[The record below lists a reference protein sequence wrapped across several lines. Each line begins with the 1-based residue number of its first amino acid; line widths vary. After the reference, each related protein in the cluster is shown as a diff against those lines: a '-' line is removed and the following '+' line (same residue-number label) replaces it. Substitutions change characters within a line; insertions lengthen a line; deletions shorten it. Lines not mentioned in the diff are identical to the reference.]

1 LLIETAL
8 ITAPDRADNSIFGRP
23 LLERLMLNCER
34 AGVTRFIVQAPREN
48 RAEVARAMGRFK
60 DRDSV
65 EVVESFAEISGSYN
79 GHPAR
84 IDPAS
89 PCVAFSGNLVFSKSQ
104 LAQIIDAYAANP
116 QAVVRSLSTDH
127 DRGGEIA
134 TGPIG
139 EILKRGGIS
148 TQVQTPMQ
156 PSALSLLPFALNG
169 RPEDRE
175 EAELRLAQS
184 VREESAHKDAP
195 MARWVDRKISWRIS
209 YRLARTKVTPNMVT
223 LTNTAFGLLAAWMF
237 SIPNYW
243 VRLLAATF
251 FLLSITID
259 GVDGELARLKM
270 TESKFGGALDVV
282 TDNVVHVAVFV
293 GLLAGCYRVEHS
305 HAYLYLIPILL
316 GGFAA
321 CTYATWRAFE
331 FKGAQAAAWLDK
343 VDRWSGRD
351 FAYLLVVLAT
361 INRLE
366 YFAWGTAFGTYVFA
380 AVLIWLTGRSKLSAE
395 SL

>member
-1 LLIETAL
+1 MI
-8 ITAPDRADNSIFGRP
+8 
-23 LLERLMLNCER
+23 NCER
-34 AGVTRFIVQAPREN
+34 AGVTRFIVQAPRDN
-48 RAEVARAMGRFK
+48 RAEVARAMGRFNG
-60 DRDSV
+60 RDSV
-65 EVVESFAEISGSYN
+65 TLVESFAEVSDGPN
-79 GHPAR
+79 GHPAQ

-89 PCVAFSGNLVFSKSQ
+89 PCLAFSGNLVFSKSQ
-104 LAQIIDAYAANP
+104 LARIIDAYAANP
-116 QAVVRSLSTDH
+116 ASVIRSVSADR

-148 TQVQTPMQ
+148 ASPQRSPIG
-156 PSALSLLPFALNG
+156 LLPFALNG

-175 EAELRLAQS
+175 EAELRLART
-184 VREESAHKDAP
+184 VREESAQKDAP

-209 YRLARTKVTPNMVT
+209 YRLARTSVTPNMVT
-223 LTNTAFGLLAAWMF
+223 IANTAFGLFCAWMF

-243 VRLLAATF
+243 TRLLAAIF
-251 FLLSITID
+251 FLLSITLD

-282 TDNVVHVAVFV
+282 TDNVVHVAVFI
-293 GLLAGCYRVEHS
+293 GLLAGCYRAGHS
-305 HAYLYLIPILL
+305 AAYLYLIPILL

-321 CTYATWRAFE
+321 CAYATWRAFE
-331 FKGAQAAAWLDK
+331 FKGEQAAAWLDK

-351 FAYLLVVLAT
+351 FAYLLVVLAMF
-361 INRLE
+361 NRLE

-380 AVLIWLTGRSKLSAE
+380 AVLIWITGRSKLSVQ

>member
-1 LLIETAL
+1 MI
-8 ITAPDRADNSIFGRP
+8 
-23 LLERLMLNCER
+23 NCER
-34 AGVTRFIVQAPREN
+34 AGVTRFIVQAPRKN

-60 DRDSV
+60 DCDSV
-65 EVVESFAEISGSYN
+65 EVVESFAEISGSSN

-89 PCVAFSGNLVFSKSQ
+89 PCVAFFGNLVFSKSQ
-104 LAQIIDAYAANP
+104 LAQIIDGYAANP

-127 DRGGEIA
+127 DRGGEIT

-148 TQVQTPMQ
+148 TSSQ
-156 PSALSLLPFALNG
+156 PPALSLLPFALNG

-175 EAELRLAQS
+175 EAELRLAQA

-223 LTNTAFGLLAAWMF
+223 LANTAFGLLAAWMF

-270 TESKFGGALDVV
+270 AESKFGGALDVV
-282 TDNVVHVAVFV
+282 TDNVVHVALFV
-293 GLLAGCYRVEHS
+293 GLLAGCYRASHS
-305 HAYLYLIPILL
+305 RAYLYLIPILV
-316 GGFAA
+316 GGFAMCA
-321 CTYATWRAFE
+321 YATWRAFDLR
-331 FKGAQAAAWLDK
+331 GVRAASWLDK
-343 VDRWSGRD
+343 LDR
-351 FAYLLVVLAT
+351 
-361 INRLE
+361 
-366 YFAWGTAFGTYVFA
+366 
-380 AVLIWLTGRSKLSAE
+380 
-395 SL
+395 